1 VCERDKTESLREN
14 QKEAELCYTL
24 FPSSHKTQSDINGP
38 VGDIL
43 SYSLDAVIH
52 GGGGMSVLPFVSE
65 TFCLCFDV
73 SVEFCPLPSPVTSNV
88 IRNYAERPRIYN
100 QAITIIVCPFS

>member
-1 VCERDKTESLREN
+1 MFASVRIRSCERDKTESKREN
-14 QKEAELCYTL
+14 KKRGGVVCYIFSIVVDTKHNL
-24 FPSSHKTQSDINGP
+24 INVGFISSYIF
-38 VGDIL
+38 
-43 SYSLDAVIH
+43 LDAVIH

-73 SVEFCPLPSPVTSNV
+73 SVEFCPLPFSTTSNV

-100 QAITIIVCPFS
+100 PL

>member
-1 VCERDKTESLREN
+1 MLYIFHRRRHTDTKHNL
-14 QKEAELCYTL
+14 
-24 FPSSHKTQSDINGP
+24 IN
-38 VGDIL
+38 VGVI
-43 SYSLDAVIH
+43 SSLDAVLIH

-73 SVEFCPLPSPVTSNV
+73 SVEFCPLPFSTTTSNV

-100 QAITIIVCPFS
+100 PL

>member
-1 VCERDKTESLREN
+1 MFASVRITSCERDKTESKREN
-14 QKEAELCYTL
+14 KKRGGVVCYIFSIVVDTHTKHNL
-24 FPSSHKTQSDINGP
+24 IN
-38 VGDIL
+38 VGVI
-43 SYSLDAVIH
+43 SSLDAVLIH

-73 SVEFCPLPSPVTSNV
+73 SVEFCPLPFSTTSNV

-100 QAITIIVCPFS
+100 PL

>member
-1 VCERDKTESLREN
+1 MLYIFRRHTKHN
-14 QKEAELCYTL
+14 Q
-24 FPSSHKTQSDINGP
+24 INGP
-38 VGDIL
+38 AGDIS

-73 SVEFCPLPSPVTSNV
+73 SVEFCPLPSPTTSNV
-88 IRNYAERPRIYN
+88 MRNYAERPRIYN
-100 QAITIIVCPFS
+100 PL